1 MNWVLARPSFWP
13 EPRDPWVWQRALQSI
28 AAAAPVPDPRPCWRQ
43 VLGGALSRRSVAGLY
58 GPRQKPAPA
67 TVLGV
72 GLLEFVEDGWRLS
85 PVGEGLAGLD
95 REQFQA
101 ELAATLVRQ
110 SGWVRLALI
119 GLASGRWTLPRGA
132 APLRAR
138 RQMRLHDDLVVAPD
152 ALEPLPKAQRLLGDL
167 HHENMSAVGANVR
180 PEALSALHSPLYLLH
195 ALGWLDEGGRPR
207 LPDDLAA
214 SLAIESPAAALRRI
228 AGEEQDAR
236 GFVPVERVSARLRAA
251 LFAEVDDASDDGAPA
266 NGLAAWTDQTIGGA
280 IESGAIEV
288 HAWAPGQPRHGR
300 GLYGDRDRKLVRW
313 TVHDDLQIPTTAPD
327 RTREVER

>member
-1 MNWVLARPSFWP
+1 MSWVLARPSFWP
-13 EPRDPWVWQRALQSI
+13 EPRDPWAWQRALQTI
-28 AAAAPVPDPRPCWRQ
+28 AAAAPVPDPRPCWLQ

-58 GPRQKPAPA
+58 GLRQKPAPA
-67 TVLGV
+67 TVLGI
-72 GLLEFVEDGWRLS
+72 GLLEYGEDGWCLS
-85 PVGEGLAGLD
+85 ATGEGLAGLA
-95 REQFQA
+95 REPFQA
-101 ELAATLVRQ
+101 ELATTLVRQ
-110 SGWVRLALI
+110 SAWVRLALI
-119 GLASGRWTLPRGA
+119 GLASGRWSLPRGA

-138 RQMRLHDDLVVAPD
+138 RQVRLHDDLAVEPD
-152 ALEPLPKAQRLLGDL
+152 ALNRLPDARRLLGDL
-167 HHENMSAVGANVR
+167 HHEDISAVGTSVR

-195 ALGWLDEGGRPR
+195 ALGWLDESGRPQ

-236 GFVPVERVSARLRAA
+236 GFVPVERVSARLRTAVCA
-251 LFAEVDDASDDGAPA
+251 DVADASVDVAAA

-313 TVHDDLQIPTTAPD
+313 TVHDDLQIPTPAAD
-327 RTREVER
+327 RNREVDR